1 MLLVDYREGSKDL
14 LKPLLAAGLPAEIAN
29 LDSGDLAFQ
38 GKGVKGVPLAVG
50 IELKRLDANSTDLT
64 QSLQSG
70 RLSGEQLPK
79 MLGKDGAYDYAWLL
93 IEGSWRHDEA
103 GHITVYQGPKRGW
116 TPIRGGITAAELEKR
131 VLTLELCGG
140 LHVRHTSSRRDS
152 VRFIAALYH
161 WWVDTSLD
169 AHQSHLAVHEPNSL
183 IHISDFRRA
192 VSAWPGIGLKTSKAV
207 EGCFRGSVRRAASA
221 SESDW
226 AELDIDGKRFGT
238 ARAKKLVA
246 FLNG

>member
-1 MLLVDYREGSKDL
+1 VILIDYREGSKDL
-14 LKPLLAAGLPAEIAN
+14 LKPLLAAGLPAEIAT

-38 GKGVKGVPLAVG
+38 GKGVAGAPIAVG

-116 TPIRGGITAAELEKR
+116 VPIRGGITAAELEKR
-131 VLTLELCGG
+131 ILTLELCGG
-140 LHVRHTSSRRDS
+140 LHVRHCSSRRDS

-161 WWVDTSLD
+161 WWVDSSLD
-169 AHQSHLAVHEPNSL
+169 SHTSHLAVHQPNSL
-183 IHISDFRRA
+183 IHVSDFRKA
-192 VSAWPGIGLKTSKAV
+192 VSAWPGIGLKTSKVV
-207 EGCFRGSVRRAASA
+207 ESCFSGSVREAACA
-221 SESDW
+221 PVEYW
-226 AELDIDGKRFGT
+226 AEIEIDGKRFGT

-246 FLNG
+246 FLNP